1 MSAALLRPEGTARS
15 APGTGAEI
23 IDCVSTKENRE
34 KVGFGKRGYEERND
48 EER

>member
-1 MSAALLRPEGTARS
+1 MSAALLRPEGIARS

-34 KVGFGKRGYEERND
+34 IVGFGKEVMRRND